1 MKRTSK
7 VIALLLSLAMVLSV
21 CGMLTVFAE
30 GEYTVKTGTN
40 NMIRIENAAEHLEAA
55 AGVARTYQC
64 AGRRRVLCY
73 FGQGAESRRRRQ
85 I

>member
-21 CGMLTVFAE
+21 CGVLTVFAE

-40 NMIRIENAAEHLEAA
+40 NMIRIENAEMCI
-55 AGVARTYQC
+55 RD
-64 AGRRRVLCY
+64 
-73 FGQGAESRRRRQ
+73 RQ
-85 I
+85 RPRQ